1 MGDVKK
7 EEPGNERKRRNVAR
21 PPVPRER
28 DEDEDGSEE
37 GSESAGGSRHTGDPE
52 RRKGVARQD

>member
-7 EEPGNERKRRNVAR
+7 EEPGNEGESRNVAR

-28 DEDEDGSEE
+28 DEDEDGGEE
-37 GSESAGGSRHTGDPE
+37 GCESARSSRHTG
-52 RRKGVARQD
+52 V